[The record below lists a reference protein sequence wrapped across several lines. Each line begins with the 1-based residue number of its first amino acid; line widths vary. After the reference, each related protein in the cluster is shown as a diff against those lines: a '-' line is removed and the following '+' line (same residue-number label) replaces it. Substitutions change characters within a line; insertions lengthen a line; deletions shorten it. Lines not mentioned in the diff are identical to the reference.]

1 MHGKILRLSQYFFS
15 FHFAWDFTW
24 LLPQSSTS
32 PKCAMLIWIIL
43 RKYVIIYRCV
53 QFFYSIYGNQYND
66 WRIWLYCRFK
76 IHFDY
81 QDHKDEQVEV
91 QQYVSALQAKNTV
104 IQAVPSIVYILF
116 AGPWSDRHGRKLLII
131 FTMFGYVISNGVF
144 LINLYFFYELKA
156 EYLLFECLQGILHS
170 NFNEY

>member
-1 MHGKILRLSQYFFS
+1 MH
-15 FHFAWDFTW
+15 
-24 LLPQSSTS
+24 
-32 PKCAMLIWIIL
+32 
-43 RKYVIIYRCV
+43 
-53 QFFYSIYGNQYND
+53 
-66 WRIWLYCRFK
+66 CRFK

-116 AGPWSDRHGRKLLII
+116 AGPWSDHHGRKLLII